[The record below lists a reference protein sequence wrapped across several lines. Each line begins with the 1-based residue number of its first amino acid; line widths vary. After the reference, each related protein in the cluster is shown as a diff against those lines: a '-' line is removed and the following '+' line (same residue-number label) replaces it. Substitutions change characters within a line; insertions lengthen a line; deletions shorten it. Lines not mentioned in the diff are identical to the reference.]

1 VLLTKLVKQHNSPA
15 NRESFFTPSQ
25 ICNIVGISRR
35 QLQYW
40 DVTGLISPAC
50 KTDGGHGR
58 YTFQDLIAL
67 KATKKLIDAG
77 VSVQRVRKNI
87 GELKQILP
95 KVKRPLEE
103 LTLVATGDV
112 ILVFYEETAFEAISG
127 QEWLLDIADVYRDV
141 EKWQRR
147 NRTIK
152 RCRRVKS
159 VPLQQKSRKR
169 SGSLQ

>member
-1 VLLTKLVKQHNSPA
+1 MVEQHNSPA
-15 NRESFFTPSQ
+15 NIENFFTPSQ
-25 ICNIVGISRR
+25 ICTIVRISRR

-40 DVTGLISPAC
+40 DMTGLINPTY

-77 VSVQRVRKNI
+77 VSVQKIRKNI
-87 GELKQILP
+87 GKLKWILP

-112 ILVFYEETAFEAISG
+112 ILVFYEETVFEAISG
-127 QEWLLDIADVYRDV
+127 QEWILDIADVYRDV
-141 EKWQRR
+141 KKWQRKT
-147 NRTIK
+147 RTIK
-152 RCRRVKS
+152 KYRRIKARRL
-159 VPLQQKSRKR
+159 PQKS
-169 SGSLQ
+169 GSKLRTGQ